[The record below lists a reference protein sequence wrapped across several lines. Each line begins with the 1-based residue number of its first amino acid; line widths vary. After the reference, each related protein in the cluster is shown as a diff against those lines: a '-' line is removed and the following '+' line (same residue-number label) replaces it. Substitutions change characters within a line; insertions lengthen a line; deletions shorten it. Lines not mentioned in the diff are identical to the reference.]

1 MPEFTL
7 PGDAE
12 SVLKTGKTYARD
24 LAERVGSTFLEGFLA
39 GVVVTQPLDVS
50 MWHAAAVGGLA
61 AVGSLLK
68 GLFAR
73 IRDVKNSASLA
84 KGV

>member
-1 MPEFTL
+1 MPDFPL
-7 PGDAE
+7 PDAE
-12 SVLKTGKTYARD
+12 TVLKTGKTYARD
-24 LAERVGSTFLEGFLA
+24 LAERTATTFLEAFLA

-61 AVGSLLK
+61 AVGALLK
-68 GLFAR
+68 GMFAR
-73 IRDVKNSASLA
+73 ARDVKNSASLA